1 MELLSFVGL
10 VSVLFAGGW
19 GLYWLYNNVKVKNP
33 IKSYIRK
40 EVMNYL
46 KELQDGDT
54 V

>member
-10 VSVLFAGGW
+10 ITILFSLGFGV
-19 GLYWLYNNVKVKNP
+19 YWLYNNVKVKNP